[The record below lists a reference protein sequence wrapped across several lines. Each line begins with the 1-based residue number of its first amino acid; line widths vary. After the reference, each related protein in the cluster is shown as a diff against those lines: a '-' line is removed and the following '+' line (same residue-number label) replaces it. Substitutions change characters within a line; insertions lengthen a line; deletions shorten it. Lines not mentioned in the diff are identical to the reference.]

1 METKSDIRIATVVF
15 PLRETAKGGTQVLL
29 GEHTRKVGIGCPT
42 GPGGMVNSGES
53 IREAAARECFEE
65 SGISAAPESL
75 SYAGRMLF
83 YNHEQGEVEPSQ
95 MLVHFFLANV
105 WYGWPTMKD
114 PHFTN
119 LRWYPTGRLPLD
131 HMMAADPY
139 FVPDMLQGKQ
149 IIGRAHY
156 LNSAEVRQKLLYP
169 GTAVLVSE
177 SEVTIDVP

>member
-1 METKSDIRIATVVF
+1 
-15 PLRETAKGGTQVLL
+15 
-29 GEHTRKVGIGCPT
+29 
-42 GPGGMVNSGES
+42 MVNSGES

-75 SYAGRMLF
+75 SYAGCMLF
-83 YNHEQGEVEPSQ
+83 YNHEKGEVEPNQ
-95 MLVHFFLANV
+95 MLVHFFLAHI
-105 WYGWPTMKD
+105 WYGRPTQKD
-114 PHFTN
+114 PSFVN
-119 LRWYPTGRLPLD
+119 LRWYRTSKLPLD

-149 IIGRAHY
+149 MVGRAHY

-169 GTAVLVSE
+169 GTAVLVSK